1 MRLLFPSS
9 YDRADLLMSAGCCTF
24 VSAALIVVIP
34 RLGILLL
41 ELLLGLFFIGCA
53 VVARKRLRRQAR
65 AKNGSDKAKDARTRR
80 LDKYDVFMI
89 LAVILVQTSAAGSL
103 RRAGLSEGTVG
114 ILPLFLFA
122 AGILLKPR
130 AVEFIEAR
138 RKNKQDGRGSA
149 NAASLAPVGAA
160 PLPAGE
166 AQAQAVVRA
175 AAQNGDLE

>member
-1 MRLLFPSS
+1 
-9 YDRADLLMSAGCCTF
+9 
-24 VSAALIVVIP
+24 
-34 RLGILLL
+34 
-41 ELLLGLFFIGCA
+41 
-53 VVARKRLRRQAR
+53 
-65 AKNGSDKAKDARTRR
+65 
-80 LDKYDVFMI
+80 MI

-138 RKNKQDGRGSA
+138 RKNKRHGRGNTNVAGLDSA
-149 NAASLAPVGAA
+149 GAA
-160 PLPAGE
+160 PVPASE
-166 AQAQAVVRA
+166 APAQAVVRA

>member
-53 VVARKRLRRQAR
+53 LVARKRLRRQAR
-65 AKNGSDKAKDARTRR
+65 SKDGSDKAKDARTRR
-80 LDKYDVFMI
+80 LDRYDVFMI

-130 AVEFIEAR
+130 AVEFMEAQ
-138 RKNKQDGRGSA
+138 RKNKQVGRGSA
-149 NAASLAPVGAA
+149 GAA
-160 PLPAGE
+160 PVPASE
-166 AQAQAVVRA
+166 ARAQAVVRA

>member
-41 ELLLGLFFIGCA
+41 EILLGLFFIGCA
-53 VVARKRLRRQAR
+53 LVARKRLRRQAR
-65 AKNGSDKAKDARTRR
+65 AQDGFGKAKDARTRR

-89 LAVILVQTSAAGSL
+89 LAVILVQTSTTGSL

-130 AVEFIEAR
+130 AVEFIEGR
-138 RKNKQDGRGSA
+138 RKTKQAGRNS
-149 NAASLAPVGAA
+149 NN
-160 PLPAGE
+160 LPTVA
-166 AQAQAVVRA
+166 AQASASEAGTKTVVHA
-175 AAQNGDLE
+175 ATKNGDLE

>member
-1 MRLLFPSS
+1 
-9 YDRADLLMSAGCCTF
+9 
-24 VSAALIVVIP
+24 LIVVIP

-53 VVARKRLRRQAR
+53 LVARKRLRRQAR
-65 AKNGSDKAKDARTRR
+65 SKDGSDKAKDARTRR
-80 LDKYDVFMI
+80 LDRYDVFMI

-130 AVEFIEAR
+130 AVEFVEAR
-138 RKNKQDGRGSA
+138 RKNKQDGRGST
-149 NAASLAPVGAA
+149 NVGPDLAGAA
-160 PLPAGE
+160 PAPSSE
-166 AQAQAVVRA
+166 ARARAVVGA

>member
-41 ELLLGLFFIGCA
+41 EILLGLFFIGCA
-53 VVARKRLRRQAR
+53 LVARKRLRRQAR
-65 AKNGSDKAKDARTRR
+65 AQDGFGKAKDARTRR
-80 LDKYDVFMI
+80 LDKYDFFMI
-89 LAVILVQTSAAGSL
+89 LAVMLVQTNAAGSL
-103 RRAGLSEGTVG
+103 RKAGLSEGAVG

-138 RKNKQDGRGSA
+138 RKNKQDGRGST
-149 NAASLAPVGAA
+149 NAASLAPTGAA

>member
-1 MRLLFPSS
+1 MRLLFPYS

-53 VVARKRLRRQAR
+53 VVARTRLRRQAR
-65 AKNGSDKAKDARTRR
+65 AKDGSDKAKDARIGR
-80 LDKYDVFMI
+80 LNRYDVFLI
-89 LAVILVQTSAAGSL
+89 LAVILIQTSAAGSL

-122 AGILLKPR
+122 ASILLKPR
-130 AVEFIEAR
+130 AVEFMEAR
-138 RKNKQDGRGSA
+138 RKNKQEGRGSI
-149 NAASLAPVGAA
+149 NAVGLDSAGAA
-160 PLPAGE
+160 PGPSGE
-166 AQAQAVVRA
+166 ARAQAVVRA
-175 AAQNGDLE
+175 AGKNGDLE

>member
-41 ELLLGLFFIGCA
+41 EILLGLFFIGCA
-53 VVARKRLRRQAR
+53 LVARKRLRRQAR
-65 AKNGSDKAKDARTRR
+65 AKDGSGNAKDARTRR
-80 LDKYDVFMI
+80 LDKYDLFMI
-89 LAVILVQTSAAGSL
+89 LAVILVQTSTTGSL

-130 AVEFIEAR
+130 VVEFIEAR
-138 RKNKQDGRGSA
+138 RKNKQDGRGGA
-149 NAASLAPVGAA
+149 GASPV
-160 PLPAGE
+160 PASE
-166 AQAQAVVRA
+166 ARAQAVVRA